1 MPERPGNI
9 ALEPLTMNGI
19 KPAEGIFG
27 GPLKKKPSVQVGV
40 ASFDGTAELTILGDF
55 VTEDMESLQMFLD
68 GIRTEVE
75 NYLEEE

>member
-1 MPERPGNI
+1 MPERPENI

-19 KPAEGIFG
+19 KP
-27 GPLKKKPSVQVGV
+27 
-40 ASFDGTAELTILGDF
+40 AELTILGDF